1 MPNQEV
7 ELDPV
12 LHITADAIGQPG
24 QRVFYIQGQSSETV
38 ITLLVEKIQLQSL
51 VTGIQQFLKEIRAEW
66 NKVTWT
72 GRKEVISGTIA
83 VVIISVAIS
92 IFLWLID
99 ASLSQAVKL
108 VLGVG

>member
-1 MPNQEV
+1 MAERRTPN
-7 ELDPV
+7 P
-12 LHITADAIGQPG
+12 DAGGSSPSWPASSVG
-24 QRVFYIQGQSSETV
+24 REHMDNEKLAVFLKV
-38 ITLLVEKIQLQSL
+38 
-51 VTGIQQFLKEIRAEW
+51 QQFLKEIRAEW
-66 NKVTWT
+66 NKVTGT

>member
-1 MPNQEV
+1 MAERRTPN
-7 ELDPV
+7 P
-12 LHITADAIGQPG
+12 DAGGSSPSWPASSVG
-24 QRVFYIQGQSSETV
+24 REHMDNEKLAVFLKV
-38 ITLLVEKIQLQSL
+38 
-51 VTGIQQFLKEIRAEW
+51 QQFLKEIRAEW

-99 ASLSQAVKL
+99 ASLSQAVKF